1 MWWIWLLVLMVLVI
15 ERGVLACL
23 CWLVADVFYKEDLFY
38 WRLFCRVDGWRVI
51 LRFYTILLYPLT
63 WVNVSK
69 WWRRFFI
76 LLTWRLSYI
85 WMLIFF
91 IVQWQLFVT
100 GDLIHSIIIGQ
111 QMIFTSY
118 DMFDLSI
125 RCLCLADFWVV
136 HGIHSVCDEHFL
148 FSLSFFNLWEI
159 DFKFYL
165 V

>member
-1 MWWIWLLVLMVLVI
+1 MWWIWLLFLMVLVI
-15 ERGVLACL
+15 ERGVLACF

-38 WRLFCRVDGWRVI
+38 RRLFCRVDGWRVI

-85 WMLIFF
+85 GMLIFF
-91 IVQWQLFVT
+91 IVQWQFFVT
-100 GDLIHSIIIGQ
+100 GDLIDCIIISQ
-111 QMIFTSY
+111 QMIFTSN
-118 DMFDLSI
+118 DMFDFSI
-125 RCLCLADFWVV
+125 WCLCLIDFWVV
-136 HGIHSVCDEHFL
+136 QCIHSVGDEHFL